1 MMNSIDP
8 RATIFTILII
18 MVGVLTVPQIACGDN
33 NEQLV
38 QRTELM
44 KDAYEKRRRD
54 YLDKRLKTKFKVPD
68 IDLLYRPDFK
78 ASVAGRLN
86 RPKRTKG
93 ATFSREFARKTSA
106 RTLLLLSEDRDIDLA
121 NQLFREVCDFYLN
134 CDVKH
139 LVGKDSFYWASDIYL
154 HIYHGFR
161 AEGNVRPGSLYPA
174 TEQAF
179 LAMLWRY
186 VASSKLTPI
195 ELLQLSKKHDG
206 YWYDRSENHWCME
219 VVTMWGFCEILANH
233 AEYKD
238 RKLSSRMTPGEMA
251 DYLTDYLKT
260 YIRGRASK
268 GFFTEIAS
276 GGYNSRMLAMFSS
289 IQDHARDNRLRQMAR
304 DIQDLYWAFWAEE
317 QICGER
323 GGGKVRQRSWGGII
337 PRKEMITTI
346 AATYFGLDEKVR
358 DTPTAIISALY
369 SSYYPSDIVLRLF
382 LERKQAA
389 PYAIA
394 HRRVGKNVDNAPT
407 KEAQMKRYDTKGH
420 VLKYSWCEADFIL
433 GTCMRPPLDEAA
445 WPLGSTQSWHH
456 GLLIKGENIA
466 ERVVPK
472 VLLQDTFNEQ
482 YAVQSKGTLICRR
495 LPSKRNG
502 DAPMGVFISLGL
514 TPCMRQEA
522 DIVFINSP
530 KAHVAIRFVKGGFT
544 EFDLSP
550 IRAIR
555 EHGIYLRNNNMFSPI
570 IIEVAATE
578 EFADFTTFRAAIVS
592 SDAKIADDR
601 LEYKTIYGDT
611 LTMFTEPNQTPLI
624 NGAAVEYHP
633 DFVYQSPYINSKY
646 NSGII
651 DITVGQESM
660 QLDFNQ

>member
-1 MMNSIDP
+1 
-8 RATIFTILII
+8 
-18 MVGVLTVPQIACGDN
+18 MVGVLTLPHIAFGDN

-38 QRTELM
+38 QRTKQM
-44 KDAYEKRRRD
+44 KDAYEQRRRN
-54 YLDKRLKTKFKVPD
+54 YLDNRLKTEFKIPD

-78 ASVAGRLN
+78 ASVADRLN
-86 RPKRTKG
+86 RPKKSKG

-106 RTLLLLSEDRDIDLA
+106 RTLLLLSEGRDIDLA
-121 NQLFREVCDFYLN
+121 NQLFGEVCEFYLN

-139 LVGKDSFYWASDIYL
+139 LVGKDSFYWASDFYL
-154 HIYHGFR
+154 HIYHGFG
-161 AEGNVRPGSLYPA
+161 AGGSIRPGSLYPV

-179 LAMLWRY
+179 LAMIWRY
-186 VASSKLTPI
+186 VAKSKLTPI
-195 ELLQLSKKHDG
+195 ELLQLSKEHDG
-206 YWYDRSENHWCME
+206 YWHERSENHWCME

-233 AEYKD
+233 TQYKD
-238 RKLSSRMTPGEMA
+238 RRLSSEKTPGEMA

-289 IQDHARDNRLRQMAR
+289 IQDHAKDKRLRQMAR

-317 QICGER
+317 QIFGER

-337 PRKEMITTI
+337 PWKETITSI
-346 AATYFGLDEKVR
+346 AAMYFGIEKKVR
-358 DTPTAIISALY
+358 DTPAAMINTLY
-369 SSYYPSDIVLRLF
+369 SSYYPSDIVLRVF
-382 LERKQAA
+382 IEREQAA

-394 HRRVGKNVDNAPT
+394 HRRVGKNVDNSPT
-407 KEAQMKRYDTKGH
+407 RNNQMKYYDTKGH
-420 VLKYSWCEADFIL
+420 VLKYSWCEEDFIL

-495 LPSKRNG
+495 LPSQRNG
-502 DAPMGVFISLGL
+502 DAPMGVFISSGL
-514 TPCMRQEA
+514 TPYLQCE
-522 DIVFINSP
+522 DNIVLINSP
-530 KAHVAIRFVKGGFT
+530 KVHVAIRFARGGFT
-544 EFDLSP
+544 DFDLSP

-555 EHGIYLRNNNMFSPI
+555 EHGIYLKNDDPISPV
-570 IIEVAATE
+570 IIEAAAPDMIGD
-578 EFADFTTFRAAIVS
+578 FAAFREAVLR
-592 SDAKIADDR
+592 SDAKILDGR
-601 LEYKTIYGDT
+601 LEYKTIYGET
-611 LTMFTEPNQTPLI
+611 LTMLTEPNGIPRV
-624 NGAAVEYHP
+624 NGEEVDYHP
-633 DFVYQSPYINSKY
+633 EIVYRSPFINSIY
-646 NSGII
+646 DSGII
-651 DITVGQESM
+651 NITVGEQSV